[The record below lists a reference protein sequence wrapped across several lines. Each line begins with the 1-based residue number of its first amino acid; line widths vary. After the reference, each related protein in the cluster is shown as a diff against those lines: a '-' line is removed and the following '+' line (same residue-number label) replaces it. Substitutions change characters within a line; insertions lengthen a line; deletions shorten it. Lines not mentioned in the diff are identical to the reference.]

1 MPSIRVVLVE
11 PYYEINVGYVARVM
25 KNFGF
30 TELYLVKPRA
40 QINEVARRYAMKGRD
55 VLEKAV
61 ILDSIDSAI
70 KDVELVVGTTGK
82 ISDTSLLRQT
92 LSVRD
97 FAERA
102 RSINGTVAI
111 LFGREPSG
119 LTNEEIK
126 LCDYMVTIPANPEY
140 PILNLSHA
148 VAIVLYEI
156 FMAIKGKKMMETKIP
171 RDYAT
176 LILDYI
182 SKICENIEFHDLK
195 KDNIIL
201 AFKKIIYKSN
211 PTEKELRTILLFM
224 RKIYV
229 LLCKSSF

>member
-11 PYYEINVGYVARVM
+11 PYYEINIGYVARVM

-30 TELYLVKPRA
+30 KELYLVKPRA
-40 QINEVARRYAMKGRD
+40 QISGIARRYAMKGRD
-55 VLEKAV
+55 VLERAV
-61 ILDSIDSAI
+61 ILDSINPAI
-70 KDVELVVGTTGK
+70 KDAELVVGTTGK
-82 ISDTSLLRQT
+82 TSDTSLLRQT
-92 LSVRD
+92 LSVRT
-97 FAERA
+97 FAKKVS
-102 RSINGTVAI
+102 SIQGRVAI

-156 FMAIKGKKMMETKIP
+156 YMATRKRAVKEHKIP
-171 RDYAT
+171 RNYAT
-176 LILDYI
+176 LFLDYV
-182 SKICENIEFHDLK
+182 SKICDNIEFHDMK

-211 PTEKELRTILLFM
+211 STEKELRTILLFI

-229 LLCKSSF
+229 LLCKN